1 MEMTQ
6 TLDGTMFANM
16 LRAGAMNLR
25 THAQTINDLN
35 VFPIP
40 DGDTGSNMMLTIM
53 GGINALNNEYSSVAE
68 AARLAANGMLLSA
81 RGNSG
86 VILSQLFDGIAA
98 GFDGI
103 ETADNAQIA
112 HAMRRGVTYAYNAV
126 MQPTE
131 GTMLT
136 VAKNAAEYAGS
147 KTSETIE
154 QFFDAYIAEAKRT
167 LDKTPELLPVLKKAG
182 VVDSGGAGL
191 VYIVEGMKKAINNE
205 INITDLNAV
214 AEAPTHSDIDID
226 LFTEDS
232 ILEYGYCT
240 ELLLRLQRT
249 KTKPESFDV
258 DIITDYLNRIGD
270 SVVAFKTGSII
281 KIHVHTM
288 TPDKVLAFCQKYGE
302 FLTLKIENMS
312 LQHNSLNKGRS
323 ADSLIENGKKDY
335 GVVAVCSGDGIK
347 RLFTD
352 RGADYIVDGGQSM
365 NPSTEDFL
373 EAFRAVNAKT
383 VFVLPNN
390 GNIILSAQQAAKL
403 YTAADVRVLES
414 KTIGDGYAALSMLDT
429 KSKNTEEIIS
439 ELNEAM
445 SNTVTAEVSRCIR
458 DAEFQ
463 NIEMHTGD
471 YVGFAGKNFLA
482 ASKSRIDTV
491 CATVDKLSLADYDI
505 CLLIRGS
512 NTTAE
517 EVEKIKAAI
526 SLRYTNKEIYVV
538 DGMQEIYDYIII
550 LE

>member
-1 MEMTQ
+1 MEMSQ
-6 TLDGTMFANM
+6 TLDGIMFANM

-53 GGINALNNEYSSVAE
+53 GGIDALNNEYSSVAE

-103 ETADNAQIA
+103 ETADNTQIA

-205 INITDLNAV
+205 IDITELNAV
-214 AEAPTHSDIDID
+214 AEVPANSDIDID

-240 ELLLRLQRT
+240 ELLLRLQRS
-249 KTKPESFDV
+249 KTEPESFNV
-258 DIITDYLNRIGD
+258 DIITDYLNKIGD

-312 LQHNSLNKGRS
+312 LQHNSLNKERS
-323 ADSLIENGKKDY
+323 ADSLTETGKKDY
-335 GVVAVCSGDGIK
+335 GIVAVCSGDGIK
-347 RLFTD
+347 KLFTE

-373 EAFRAVNAKT
+373 AAFRAVNAKT
-383 VFVLPNN
+383 IFVLPNN

-429 KSKNTEEIIS
+429 QSENTEEIIN

-445 SNTVTAEVSRCIR
+445 SSTVTAEVSRCIR

-463 NIEMHTGD
+463 NIEMHIGD

-482 ASKSRIDTV
+482 TSKSRIDTV
-491 CATVDKLSLADYDI
+491 CATVDKLSFADYDI

-512 NTTAE
+512 KTTSE
-517 EVEKIKAAI
+517 EAEKIKTAI
-526 SLRYTNKEIYVV
+526 SLRYPNKEIYII

>member
-1 MEMTQ
+1 MEMSQ
-6 TLDGTMFANM
+6 TLDGIMFANM

-25 THAQTINDLN
+25 THAQTINDLI

-53 GGINALNNEYSSVAE
+53 GGIDALNNEYSSVAE

-103 ETADNAQIA
+103 ETADNTQIA

-205 INITDLNAV
+205 IDITELNAT
-214 AEAPTHSDIDID
+214 AEVPTNSDIDID

-240 ELLLRLQRT
+240 ELLLRLQRS
-249 KTKPESFDV
+249 KTEPESFNV
-258 DIITDYLNRIGD
+258 DIITDYLNKIGD

-312 LQHNSLNKGRS
+312 LQHNSLNKERS
-323 ADSLIENGKKDY
+323 ADSLTETGKKDY
-335 GVVAVCSGDGIK
+335 GIVAVCSGDGIK
-347 RLFTD
+347 RLFTE

-383 VFVLPNN
+383 IFVLPNN

-429 KSKNTEEIIS
+429 QSENTEEIIN

-445 SNTVTAEVSRCIR
+445 SSTVTAEVSRCIR

-463 NIEMHTGD
+463 NIEMHIGD

-482 ASKSRIDTV
+482 TSKSRIDTV
-491 CATVDKLSLADYDI
+491 CATVDKLSFADYDI

-512 NTTAE
+512 KTTSE
-517 EVEKIKAAI
+517 EAEKIKAAI
-526 SLRYTNKEIYVV
+526 SLRYPNKEIYII